1 MAVIFDLESYGWE
14 AMAASYGQESH
25 GCTAGNCYN
34 FRAGKPLLDI
44 AGKSWLHISS
54 WEAAAA
60 KLSSWEAMAGK
71 PRDTGNFRDNFWSAN
86 PSPNSLKHKLGIF
99 PSELISRMKEDA
111 NPNLCREVE
120 CLLN

>member
-14 AMAASYGQESH
+14 AMAASSGLESH
-25 GCTAGNCYN
+25 GCTAVNGRK
-34 FRAGKPLLDI
+34 FRAGTI

-71 PRDTGNFRDNFWSAN
+71 PRDTGNFRDKFWSAN
-86 PSPNSLKHKLGIF
+86 ASPNSLKHKL
-99 PSELISRMKEDA
+99 
-111 NPNLCREVE
+111 
-120 CLLN
+120 